1 MGRRQSDPVIA
12 ILLAAACAASPDLS
26 PRVAAEIAEV
36 RKLAADDP
44 KPLAGTEGQLDQ
56 GKDLLAK
63 AEAALASGRTLLA
76 IERLGLARQLLEP
89 LRFVSTH
96 VKKME
101 AVEPEEYRKA
111 AAEIAATFAP
121 LREGLGAP
129 TSSGLP
135 AAIRALRDEARVQAA
150 VYERTVAMWREADE
164 PFGSLYYGAS
174 AISLAHQAAFLQ
186 RLAGPPVG
194 KAPAVGGVEAA
205 ADAYEG
211 KLIGAYVPPAS
222 KEHHRDF
229 ILASASLKTAHEQLE
244 RGSPEGALDAYLK
257 GRLYGSPLTKAG
269 EPGSVDAL
277 REKAAGWESRIA
289 SLPADP
295 SLACLYV
302 QKAEALLDEGKPE
315 TIAYAAALLDD
326 VLPEYFARTKPGAAV
341 AKAAPAASAPVT
353 VTLVRWPY
361 T

>member
-1 MGRRQSDPVIA
+1 MIA

-26 PRVAAEIAEV
+26 PRVAAEIAQV
-36 RKLAADDP
+36 RKLATDEP

-56 GKDLLAK
+56 GRELLGK
-63 AEAALASGRTLLA
+63 AEAALTAGRTFLA
-76 IERLGLARQLLEP
+76 IERLGLARNLLEP

-96 VKKME
+96 IKTMVS
-101 AVEPEEYRKA
+101 VEPDEFRKA
-111 AAEIAATFAP
+111 STELAATFAP

-129 TSSGLP
+129 TSPGLP
-135 AAIRALRDEARVQAA
+135 AALRAMRDQARVQAA
-150 VYERTVAMWREADE
+150 VYERTVAMWRDADE

-174 AISLAHQAAFLQ
+174 AIALAHQAAFLQ
-186 RLAGPPVG
+186 SLAGPPAG
-194 KAPAVGGVEAA
+194 TAPSFGGVEAA

-229 ILASASLKTAHEQLE
+229 ILASASLKAAREQLE

-257 GRLYGSPLTKAG
+257 GRLYGSPLTKTG
-269 EPGSVDAL
+269 EPGSVESL
-277 REKAAGWESRIA
+277 REKSAGWAERIA
-289 SLPADP
+289 GSVGDT

-315 TIAYAAALLDD
+315 TVAYAAALLDD
-326 VLPEYFARTKPGAAV
+326 VLPEYVERTKPGAAV
-341 AKAAPAASAPVT
+341 AKEAVAASAPVT